1 MQEENTVS
9 EPEVLLEAESISLS
23 FGGVNAL
30 LSVGFQVRRGE
41 IYSVIGPN
49 GAGKSSMFNVISGLY
64 RPQRGR
70 ILYKGED
77 ITHLPPYKIAPLGI
91 ARSFQNVE

>member
-1 MQEENTVS
+1 MQEEKIESTAQ
-9 EPEVLLEAESISLS
+9 PILEAENVSLS

-30 LSVGFQVRRGE
+30 LSVSFKVEKGE

-70 ILYKGED
+70 ILYKGQD
-77 ITHLPPYKIAPLGI
+77 ITNLAPHKIAPLGD
-91 ARSFQNVE
+91 RKSVV